1 MDRARGELRAE
12 GRRAE
17 AKLRGKEY
25 NFGTVWLKRD
35 DAVFCIGGIPARRI
49 GDFPMRET
57 ADK

>member
-1 MDRARGELRAE
+1 VNWRAE

-35 DAVFCIGGIPARRI
+35 DAVFCIGGIPARHI

-57 ADK
+57 AEK